1 MSVEI
6 NLLPWRERQRERRRR
21 DFGLALA
28 GMALIGIAGGL
39 GLTYHY
45 ASAAQSQQQRNA
57 YIVEQIRQLEG
68 DRRLLM
74 EQVALRDQLLE
85 QLQVLDE
92 LQQGRTQTVKVLRG
106 LTESLLDGVH
116 YVELRRQGD
125 QLYLEGRA
133 QNNRQIA
140 EQLRALATTP
150 VFIDPVLAEVEA
162 QDGEQ
167 HRFSLGMTQH
177 GAPREGEGHGT
188 EAGGT

>member
-39 GLTYHY
+39 GLTYHH

-68 DRRLLM
+68 DMRSLG

-140 EQLRALATTP
+140 EQLRALSTTP

-162 QDGEQ
+162 QDGE
-167 HRFSLGMTQH
+167 HRFSLGMTQD

>member
-21 DFGLALA
+21 DFGLALV
-28 GMALIGIAGGL
+28 GMALIGIAGGV

-45 ASAAQSQQQRNA
+45 ASAEQSQQQRNA

-68 DRRLLM
+68 DMHSLM
-74 EQVALRDQLLE
+74 EQVTLRDQLLE

-106 LTESLLDGVH
+106 LTASLMDGVH
-116 YVELRRQGD
+116 YVELRRQGK

-140 EQLRALATTP
+140 DQLRALAATP
-150 VFIDPVLAEVEA
+150 VFFDPVLEEVEA
-162 QDGEQ
+162 EEGEQ
-167 HRFSLGMTQH
+167 HRFSLGMAQH
-177 GAPREGEGHGT
+177 GAPREGARGT
-188 EAGGT
+188 EADGS

>member
-1 MSVEI
+1 MSIEI
-6 NLLPWRERQRERRRR
+6 NLLLWRERQRERRHR

-45 ASAAQSQQQRNA
+45 ASAEQSQQQRNA

-68 DRRLLM
+68 DMHSLM
-74 EQVALRDQLLE
+74 ELVTLRDLLLE

-106 LTESLLDGVH
+106 LTESLMDGVH
-116 YVELRRQGD
+116 YVELRRQGE

-140 EQLRALATTP
+140 DQLRALAATP
-150 VFIDPVLAEVEA
+150 VFFDPVLAELEA
-162 QDGEQ
+162 EEGEQ
-167 HRFSLGMTQH
+167 HRFRLGMTQH
-177 GAPREGEGHGT
+177 EAPREGEHGT
-188 EAGGT
+188 EADGS